1 MAVEERVLAS
11 NAQALVQLQPTI
23 VVKRINLLESPWRTY
38 LYKLGFIFFDGLH
51 KQNAV
56 LRIVNF
62 QKMDGLL

>member
-38 LYKLGFIFFDGLH
+38 L
-51 KQNAV
+51 
-56 LRIVNF
+56 
-62 QKMDGLL
+62 